1 MGAFFVPYSEVKLY
15 LIMKNQVLFL
25 LSFTFFGLS
34 ASCQSRQKQDK
45 ENTQKELTP
54 VQTKDENGLR
64 KAYFASGCFWCVEA
78 IYESLKG
85 VEEAHAGYSGGTT
98 KNPTYRNHGDHAE
111 TIEVLYNPEEISF
124 AQLITVYFDSQNI
137 TQINGQGPDRG
148 PSYRSIIFYQNQEE
162 KDIIEYQIQLREQ
175 TLGNNKVAA
184 QVLPFQKFWIAEDYH
199 QDYEQNNPDNPYI
212 QNVSI
217 PRLNKFKEK
226 HPDLLKNEKSKKN

>member
-1 MGAFFVPYSEVKLY
+1 
-15 LIMKNQVLFL
+15 MKIQVLFL
-25 LSFTFFGLS
+25 LGFLLIAIP
-34 ASCQSRQKQDK
+34 ASCQSPNEQNKK
-45 ENTQKELTP
+45 IEAKAQKELTP
-54 VQTKDENGLR
+54 VQVETKDGLKR
-64 KAYFASGCFWCVEA
+64 AYFASGCFWCVEA

-111 TIEVLYNPEEISF
+111 TIEVLYDPEILSY
-124 AQLITVYFDSQNI
+124 ANLLTVYFDSQNS

-148 PSYRSIIFYQNQEE
+148 SAYRSIVFYQNKEE
-162 KDIIEYQIQLREQ
+162 KSTIDYQIQLRNQ
-175 TLGNNKVAA
+175 SLGNGEVAA

-199 QDYEQNNPDNPYI
+199 QDYEKNNPNSSYI

-226 HPDLLKNEKSKKN
+226 HPDLLKEE

>member
-1 MGAFFVPYSEVKLY
+1 MKTQS
-15 LIMKNQVLFL
+15 LIITIFMFL
-25 LSFTFFGLS
+25 GLQ
-34 ASCQSRQKQDK
+34 ASCQSPYEQNKK
-45 ENTQKELTP
+45 IAEKAQKETAP
-54 VQTKDENGLR
+54 IQTKGENGLR
-64 KAYFASGCFWCVEA
+64 KAYLASGCFWCVEA

-85 VEEAHAGYSGGTT
+85 VKEAHAGYSGGTT

-111 TIEVLYNPEEISF
+111 TIEILYNPEELSF

-148 PSYRSIIFYQNQEE
+148 SAYRSIIFYQNQEE
-162 KDIIEYQIQLREQ
+162 KDIIDYQIQLREQ
-175 TLGNNKVAA
+175 SLGNNKVAA

-226 HPDLLKNEKSKKN
+226 HPDLLKEE